1 MIDDAGRAAG
11 SGSGVGSSQQRWSE
25 AVTRFSAPAGHVL
38 TFSLYSRA
46 MPTTDQAVTVKLE
59 LPEHV
64 YETLSTWAASEIG
77 CTAEDV
83 LEALSEELSSNAQLR
98 AFAAGLVTE

>member
-1 MIDDAGRAAG
+1 
-11 SGSGVGSSQQRWSE
+11 
-25 AVTRFSAPAGHVL
+25 
-38 TFSLYSRA
+38 

-64 YETLSTWAASEIG
+64 NETIGTWASSEIG

-83 LEALSEELSSNAQLR
+83 LEALAQSC
-98 AFAAGLVTE
+98 V

>member
-1 MIDDAGRAAG
+1 
-11 SGSGVGSSQQRWSE
+11 
-25 AVTRFSAPAGHVL
+25 
-38 TFSLYSRA
+38 

-83 LEALSEELSSNAQLR
+83 LEALSEVAR
-98 AFAAGLVTE
+98 AVERDGERGLDATAL